1 MYMINKIIS
10 EIEESIKVKSDIIN
24 DKSLLLKIERLANE
38 ILTSIN
44 NGGKIMFCGN
54 GGSFA
59 DSQHLAAE
67 FVSRLR
73 FDRAPLPSIA
83 LGTNSSNIT
92 AIANDYGYEE
102 VFSREIIAIGK
113 EGDILIPISTS
124 GNSKNIL
131 KAIKSAKDKQI
142 KVIGLSGKNGG
153 EMKNLCD
160 LILVPSEST
169 EKIQESHI
177 MIGHIICSIVEYEYF
192 LKDNSETYVQKNRY
206 RRYARSTTP

>member
-1 MYMINKIIS
+1 MTERIKD
-10 EIEESIKVKSDIIN
+10 EIQKSIKVKSDIIKN
-24 DKSLLLKIERLANE
+24 TKLLSKIENLTNE
-38 ILTSIN
+38 VLRSIK
-44 NGGKIMFCGN
+44 NGGKIIFCGN

-102 VFSREIIAIGK
+102 VFSREIISLGK
-113 EGDILIPISTS
+113 ETDVFIPISTS
-124 GNSKNIL
+124 GNSQNIL
-131 KAIKSAKDKQI
+131 KAIKSAKDMKI
-142 KVIGLSGKNGG
+142 KVIGLSGKDGG
-153 EMKNLCD
+153 EMKKLCD
-160 LILVPSEST
+160 VLLMPSKST

-177 MIGHIICSIVEYEYF
+177 MIGHIVCSIVEYEYF
-192 LKDNSETYVQKNRY
+192 
-206 RRYARSTTP
+206 STK

>member
-1 MYMINKIIS
+1 MTDKIKD
-10 EIEESIKVKSDIIN
+10 EIQKSIKVKSDIIKN
-24 DKSLLLKIERLANE
+24 TKLLSKIENLTNE
-38 ILTSIN
+38 VLRSIK
-44 NGGKIMFCGN
+44 NGGKIIFCGN

-102 VFSREIIAIGK
+102 VFSREIISLGK
-113 EGDILIPISTS
+113 KTDIFIPISTS
-124 GNSKNIL
+124 GNSQNIL
-131 KAIKSAKDKQI
+131 KAIKSAKDMKI
-142 KVIGLSGKNGG
+142 KVIGLSGKDGG
-153 EMKNLCD
+153 EMKKLCD
-160 LILVPSEST
+160 VLLMPSKST

-177 MIGHIICSIVEYEYF
+177 MIGHIVCSIVEHEYF
-192 LKDNSETYVQKNRY
+192 
-206 RRYARSTTP
+206 STK

>member
-1 MYMINKIIS
+1 MTDRIKD
-10 EIEESIKVKSDIIN
+10 EIQKSIKVKSDIIKN
-24 DKSLLLKIERLANE
+24 TKLLSEIENLTNQILKSIK
-38 ILTSIN
+38 
-44 NGGKIMFCGN
+44 NGGKIIFCGN

-102 VFSREIIAIGK
+102 VFSREIISLGK
-113 EGDILIPISTS
+113 KTDIFIPISTS
-124 GNSKNIL
+124 GNSQNIL
-131 KAIKSAKDKQI
+131 KAIKSAKDMKI
-142 KVIGLSGKNGG
+142 KVIGLSGKDGG
-153 EMKNLCD
+153 EMKKLCD
-160 LILVPSEST
+160 VLLMPSKST

-177 MIGHIICSIVEYEYF
+177 MIGHIVCSIVEYEYF
-192 LKDNSETYVQKNRY
+192 
-206 RRYARSTTP
+206 STK

>member
-1 MYMINKIIS
+1 MLSKIIS
-10 EIEESIKVKSDIIN
+10 EIEESIKVKSDIKN
-24 DKSLLLKIERLANE
+24 NKSLILKIESLANE
-38 ILTSIN
+38 ILSSIN

-113 EGDILIPISTS
+113 ETDILIPISTS

-160 LILVPSEST
+160 LIIVPSEST

-177 MIGHIICSIVEYEYF
+177 MIGHIVCSIVEYEYF
-192 LKDNSETYVQKNRY
+192 LKK
-206 RRYARSTTP
+206 